1 MGRPGTPGVEERGG
15 GGDDSNKATFS
26 ATVVLLGIISFIL
39 GVIAVAVP
47 YWGHFRP
54 QYSAPGA
61 QYNNYGTSYQ
71 DNSGFFGPFNKCMYT
86 NSGYRKICG
95 NSNVRYGVEVYMKI
109 AGICGIVAVVSMGL
123 FCIFSGLHCAMQVNN
138 KHIGL
143 KYKKNVF
150 LAFISAIVA
159 DMATVA
165 AVAIAA
171 PQFTSRRQEYRS
183 ELGACYYIEIVLIV
197 FNLLLAVLSYL
208 SYRKARKTN
217 FPRSRDPYEIT
228 PEQYGNENLAGP
240 QQHGR
245 GITVTANSGVHYANN
260 QQPHDPHMQN
270 QLPAFPAPNNGSL
283 NSYYPPNNGQMN
295 GQMGLHTQ
303 MGQMTGQVAQPQI
316 PYTQPVATVA
326 PQQRFVPQ
334 RVESPMGVNLNP
346 GGRSGGAKLGGPGVG
361 SMDSLN
367 STQDS
372 VLSFGS
378 TISTGSYNS
387 AASINNPMRSSL
399 KKPKNKETASMISNA
414 SGKKSVRIALGEE
427 QTAV

>member
-1 MGRPGTPGVEERGG
+1 M
-15 GGDDSNKATFS
+15 N
-26 ATVVLLGIISFIL
+26 
-39 GVIAVAVP
+39 
-47 YWGHFRP
+47 
-54 QYSAPGA
+54 
-61 QYNNYGTSYQ
+61 
-71 DNSGFFGPFNKCMYT
+71 
-86 NSGYRKICG
+86 
-95 NSNVRYGVEVYMKI
+95 
-109 AGICGIVAVVSMGL
+109 
-123 FCIFSGLHCAMQVNN
+123 
-138 KHIGL
+138 IGL

-150 LAFISAIVA
+150 LAFISAMVA
-159 DMATVA
+159 DMATIA

-197 FNLLLAVLSYL
+197 FNLLLVILSYL

-217 FPRSRDPYEIT
+217 FPRPRDPYEIT
-228 PEQYGNENLAGP
+228 PEQYGNDNLAGP
-240 QQHGR
+240 NQGR
-245 GITVTANSGVHYANN
+245 GITVTANSGVHYTNN
-260 QQPHDPHMQN
+260 QQSHDPHMQN
-270 QLPAFPAPNNGSL
+270 QLPAFPAPSNGTL
-283 NSYYPPNNGQMN
+283 NYYPPNNGQMN

-303 MGQMTGQVAQPQI
+303 MGQMTGQIAQPQM
-316 PYTQPVATVA
+316 PYTQPVAAVA

-378 TISTGSYNS
+378 TVSTGSYNS

-399 KKPKNKETASMISNA
+399 KKPKNKETASVA
-414 SGKKSVRIALGEE
+414 SAASKKSVRIALGEE

>member
-1 MGRPGTPGVEERGG
+1 MGRPGTPGPEERGG
-15 GGDDSNKATFS
+15 GGDNSNKATFS
-26 ATVVLLGIISFIL
+26 ATLVLLGIISFIL

-54 QYSAPGA
+54 QYAASGA
-61 QYNNYGTSYQ
+61 VYNNYGTSYQ

-86 NSGYRKICG
+86 HSGYRKICG

-109 AGICGIVAVVSMGL
+109 AGVCGIVAVLCMAL
-123 FCIFSGLHCAMQVNN
+123 FCVFSGLHCAMQINN

-150 LAFISAIVA
+150 LAFMSALVA
-159 DMATVA
+159 DISTIA
-165 AVAIAA
+165 AVGIAA

-183 ELGACYYIEIVLIV
+183 ELGACYYIEIVLVV
-197 FNLLLAVLSYL
+197 FNLLLAILSYL
-208 SYRKARKTN
+208 SYKKARKTN
-217 FPRSRDPYEIT
+217 FPKSRDPYEIT
-228 PEQYGNENLAGP
+228 PEQYGNDNLAGP
-240 QQHGR
+240 HHGR
-245 GITVTANSGVHYANN
+245 GGITVTANSGVHYTNN
-260 QQPHDPHMQN
+260 QPAHDQHLQA
-270 QLPAFPAPNNGSL
+270 QLPAFPAPAQHTNG
-283 NSYYPPNNGQMN
+283 YYQPSNGQMT
-295 GQMGLHTQ
+295 GMVTQ
-303 MGQMTGQVAQPQI
+303 MGQMTGQLAQPQM
-316 PYTQPVATVA
+316 PYTQPVAAVA

>member
-1 MGRPGTPGVEERGG
+1 MGRPGTPGLEDRGG
-15 GGDDSNKATFS
+15 GGDGSNKATFS
-26 ATVVLLGIISFIL
+26 ATVVLLGIVSFIL
-39 GVIAVAVP
+39 GIIAVAVP

-54 QYSAPGA
+54 QYAAAGS
-61 QYNNYGTSYQ
+61 QYSNYGTRWQ

-86 NSGYRKICG
+86 NSGFRKICG
-95 NSNVRYGVEVYMKI
+95 DTNVRYQVEVYMKI
-109 AGICGIVAVVSMGL
+109 AGICGVVAVISTAL
-123 FCIFSGLHCAMQVNN
+123 FCLFSGLHCAMQVNN

-150 LAFISAIVA
+150 LAFLSAIIA

-165 AVAIAA
+165 AVGIAA

-183 ELGACYYIEIVLIV
+183 ELGACFYIEIVLIV
-197 FNLLLAVLSYL
+197 FNLLLAVLSFL

-217 FPRSRDPYEIT
+217 FPRPRDPYEIT
-228 PEQYGNENLAGP
+228 PDQYGNDNLAGP
-240 QQHGR
+240 QPGR
-245 GITVTANSGVHYANN
+245 GITVTANSGVHYTP
-260 QQPHDPHMQN
+260 QHDQAHQMQS
-270 QLPAFPAPNNGSL
+270 QLPAFPAPTNGL
-283 NSYYPPNNGQMN
+283 GPYYPGTNGQMN
-295 GQMGLHTQ
+295 GQMGLVNQ
-303 MGQMTGQVAQPQI
+303 MGQIAQPQAQ
-316 PYTQPVATVA
+316 PAYTQPVATVA

-387 AASINNPMRSSL
+387 SASINNPMRSSL
-399 KKPKNKETASMISNA
+399 KKPKNKETSSMISNA